1 MLTHILKT
9 TFSHLRKNRLYTL
22 LNILALSL
30 GIACVFLISL
40 YLRNENSYDRHF
52 ANSEQIYRLG
62 VTYTFDDKVDQFA
75 NGPRPLAKTI
85 HDEFPQVLAHTRIVG
100 VNGLFT
106 HSALLKTDE
115 GLVKTQQAF
124 YADSTYFQVF
134 EHDFIAGNP
143 ATALNN
149 PNSIVV
155 SDRLAQRLYQS
166 LDVLGKTLKI
176 DNQLEVQITG
186 VFREPHQPTHLPI
199 EALVSWVHDARPGEN
214 ERWLGWHTYAYI
226 RLKEKAGIEAI
237 NNGLPAVYKNFM
249 KPTFDQVGGTA
260 KILTQPLTAIHLESD
275 LQWEAYSNGN
285 KINVYVFFTVA
296 IFIVVLIS
304 VNYTNLA
311 TVQALQRF
319 KEIGVRKI
327 LGSGKRLIL
336 LQLLIDSFI
345 TTLLST
351 ALSIAL
357 IIIALPFFADITGIS
372 LSASLVLTDGI
383 NLLVL
388 SGLWLIVSVISGIY
402 PAIYI
407 SRLQPQNV
415 VQGQYA
421 SGRTSAFVRQVLVGV
436 QFFIAIALLFATS
449 TVIRQA
455 DYVRSKDLGFDREN
469 TLVVQVRDTT
479 LQKGLESLKNEW
491 LNISGI
497 SAAATTSS
505 FPGEALVQALLD
517 IKEPDGSYNGTGVE
531 FMEVS
536 PEFPETL
543 GMTVVAGRTFDRSM
557 ATDLTRSLMINEAA
571 AKVLGGAEQ
580 AIGRKFA
587 RGADSLGAP
596 VDYEVIGVV
605 KDFHT
610 ISLQA
615 AIQPVVIF
623 PTEENTAILLKTDS
637 RQNRQV
643 LTQLESAWA
652 RLNSQFPFEYVFLDD
667 GFISLHSKE
676 ADLQKL
682 LTCFSALIVFIACLG
697 LVGMVS
703 YTVRLKARELTIR
716 KVIGSSNT
724 ALVRLI
730 LNSQLLPVF
739 IALIIAIPV
748 AWYVMLQWLENFA
761 YHTQLRWT
769 QALLVALFITVTAL
783 LTMSYHVLKATKT
796 NPAEVLRHE

>member
-40 YLRNENSYDRHF
+40 YLRNENAYDRHF
-52 ANSEQIYRLG
+52 ANAGQIYRLG
-62 VTYTFDDKVDQFA
+62 VVYTFDDKVDEFA
-75 NGPRPLAKTI
+75 NGPRPLATTI
-85 HDEFPQVLAHTRIVG
+85 HDEFPQVQAHTRIVG
-100 VNGLFT
+100 INGLFT

-115 GLVKTQQAF
+115 GLVKTEQAF
-124 YADSTYFQVF
+124 YADSTFFQVF
-134 EHDFIAGNP
+134 EHDFLAGNP
-143 ATALNN
+143 ETALNN
-149 PNSIVV
+149 PNSMVV
-155 SDRLAQRLYQS
+155 SDRLAQRLYKS

-186 VFREPHQPTHLPI
+186 VFREPPQPTHLPI

-214 ERWLGWHTYAYI
+214 DRWLGWHTYSYI
-226 RLKEKAGIEAI
+226 RLKETAGIEAI
-237 NNGLPAVYKNFM
+237 NKGLPALYEKFM

-285 KINVYVFFTVA
+285 KTNVYVFFTVA

-304 VNYTNLA
+304 INYTNLA

-319 KEIGVRKI
+319 KEIGIRKI

-336 LQLLIDSFI
+336 LQLLADSFI

-357 IIIALPFFADITGIS
+357 IIIALPYFAEITSIS
-372 LSASLVLTDGI
+372 LSASLVLTDST

-388 SGLWLIVSVISGIY
+388 AGLWLIVSVVSGIY

-407 SRLQPQNV
+407 SRFQPQNV

-421 SGRTSAFVRQVLVGV
+421 SGRTGAFVRKILVGI
-436 QFFIAIALLFATS
+436 QFFIAVALLFATS

-455 DYVRSKDLGFDREN
+455 DYVLSKDLGFDREN

-479 LQKGLESLKNEW
+479 LQKRLESLKNEW
-491 LNISGI
+491 LTISGI
-497 SAAATTSS
+497 SAAATTTS
-505 FPGEALVQALLD
+505 FPGEALVQVLLD
-517 IKEPDGSYNGTGVE
+517 IKEPDGSYNGTAVE

-543 GMTVVAGRTFDRSM
+543 GMTLLTGRTFDRSM
-557 ATDLTRSLMINEAA
+557 ATDLTRALMINEAA

-580 AIGRKFA
+580 ALGRKF
-587 RGADSLGAP
+587 GIGTDSLGAP

-605 KDFHT
+605 NDFHT

-623 PTEENTAILLKTDS
+623 PTEENTAILLKTDA

-643 LTQLESAWA
+643 LNQLEAAWTG
-652 RLNSQFPFEYVFLDD
+652 LNSQFPFEYVFLDD

-676 ADLQKL
+676 ADLQEL
-682 LTCFSALIVFIACLG
+682 LTWFSALIVFIACLS

-739 IALIIAIPV
+739 VALIIAIPV

-769 QALLVALFITVTAL
+769 QALLVALFIVIIAL